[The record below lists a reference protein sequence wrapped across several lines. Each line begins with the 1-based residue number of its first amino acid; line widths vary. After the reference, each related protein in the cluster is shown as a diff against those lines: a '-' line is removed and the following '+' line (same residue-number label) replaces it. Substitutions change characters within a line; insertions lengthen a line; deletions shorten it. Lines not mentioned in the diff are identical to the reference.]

1 MRSTADSSDSSQLQE
16 VEGTTGGKQ
25 LAPDDLLA
33 LRTFF
38 LLLDAWDRNDNPASS
53 VSAWNSIS
61 ITDIVDVCKYCDEKL
76 ACLFLCR
83 SVFNICWSSTN
94 PKRPPR
100 IKDWSNCTRGQ
111 RYIAH
116 AGNRSQQEPLLI
128 SSQLLAL
135 LICRRSS
142 TYLRTW
148 HHWLRAILAGQSII
162 CLVSC

>member
-61 ITDIVDVCKYCDEKL
+61 ITDIVDV
-76 ACLFLCR
+76 
-83 SVFNICWSSTN
+83 
-94 PKRPPR
+94 
-100 IKDWSNCTRGQ
+100 
-111 RYIAH
+111 
-116 AGNRSQQEPLLI
+116 
-128 SSQLLAL
+128 
-135 LICRRSS
+135 
-142 TYLRTW
+142 
-148 HHWLRAILAGQSII
+148 
-162 CLVSC
+162 